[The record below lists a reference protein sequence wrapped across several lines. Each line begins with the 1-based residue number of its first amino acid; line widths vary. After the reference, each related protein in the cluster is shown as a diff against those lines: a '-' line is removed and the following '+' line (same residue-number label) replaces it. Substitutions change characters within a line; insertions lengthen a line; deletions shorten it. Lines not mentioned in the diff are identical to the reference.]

1 MMAHD
6 PNPVISPKG
15 AEMNAGPQDSDVMR
29 EKEGPSG
36 LAEFSAVMM
45 WGISL
50 VSFMAMWV
58 SIFCR
63 PRIWDSSAIGLKW
76 DFVWY
81 GLFDGLTSVLAL
93 FTGIAIWRYRKI
105 GLWLGIIF
113 ATLSVRRWMLFIK
126 GAQIWALIAVIL
138 WILAIYG

>member
-1 MMAHD
+1 
-6 PNPVISPKG
+6 
-15 AEMNAGPQDSDVMR
+15 MNAGPQDSDVMR

-105 GLWLGIIF
+105 GFWLGIIF
-113 ATLSVRRWMLFIK
+113 ATLSAGRWMLFIK